1 MPKVTALLATTGEI
15 KQGGAEVFVT
25 KELIDS
31 IPDQVNGERV
41 IPFTIDHNPFC
52 LPIGKIEHAWV
63 EPYKDGYAAMA
74 QIHIEDSYSNLY
86 HSRSH
91 AELAHLDFKDSPKP
105 FLQKEYG
112 NSDSAQD
119 SISVDSANFA
129 KPHDYDAFKSDV
141 ELIDSTIACDNRIQ
155 RHSLG
160 PEPLIQIEIANPA
173 LAVALSV
180 GIWIIGRAE
189 KFVRYTIDKTSR
201 KMADDSSDMISNF
214 LKEVLRAYKSRR
226 PHDNRASVTKVVI
239 PASPELILL
248 IKTQIDEAFTAID
261 LRGLVEEMEKYG
273 DILRESS
280 SATFTQVGRQ
290 SWRFEYCTTR
300 SGKVIGSL
308 ACYERTREN
317 MGRVGPGVS
326 LGGLATLDKVDQDG
340 ECSGEDENSEADDAC
355 SRD

>member
-1 MPKVTALLATTGEI
+1 MPKVTARVATTGVV
-15 KQGGAEVFVT
+15 KQGGIEVLIT

-41 IPFTIDHNPFC
+41 MPYTIDHNPFC
-52 LPIGKIEHAWV
+52 LPIGKIENAWV

-91 AELAHLDFKDSPKP
+91 AELVHLDFKDSPKP
-105 FLQKEYG
+105 FLQKKYG
-112 NSDSAQD
+112 NSDSGQD

-141 ELIDSTIACDNRIQ
+141 ELIDSTIACDNSIQ

-173 LAVALSV
+173 VAVALSV

-189 KFVRYTIDKTSR
+189 KFVRYTIDETSR
-201 KMADDSSDMISNF
+201 KMADDFSDMISNF

-248 IKTQIDEAFTAID
+248 IKTQIDEDLTAID

-273 DILRESS
+273 DILREAS

-300 SGKVIGSL
+300 SGKIVGSV
-308 ACYERTREN
+308 ACYERTKEI
-317 MGRVGPGVS
+317 MERVGPGIS
-326 LGGLATLDKVDQDG
+326 LGGNAVLERTDHNG
-340 ECSGEDENSEADDAC
+340 ECIEAEKNSETDAAC